1 MAAIAPD
8 LIETYPIRNLVVQII
23 FPSSPTD
30 IPADL
35 INATA
40 MNPDVLFL
48 QL

>member
-8 LIETYPIRNLVVQII
+8 LIETYPTRNVVIQII

-35 INATA
+35 INAIS
-40 MNPDVLFL
+40 MNPHVLVL